1 MKKKKKKFPFYSKAA
16 GGLARGRPDRAAY
29 RRGGNVRPGDAEPIN
44 PNEPNAPAGGA
55 VRQQFKKGGALS
67 RVAASTS
74 KGGLHRSL
82 GIPEGEKIGAARIEA
97 ATHSSNP
104 KTRRQANL
112 AQTYAKYR
120 K

>member
-1 MKKKKKKFPFYSKAA
+1 M
-16 GGLARGRPDRAAY
+16 ARPKIKQRPLQ
-29 RRGGNVRPGDAEPIN
+29 
-44 PNEPNAPAGGA
+44 A
-55 VRQQFKKGGALS
+55 VS
-67 RVAASTS
+67 ESTS
-74 KGGLHRSL
+74 EGGLHRSL

-120 K
+120 PRKRG

>member
-1 MKKKKKKFPFYSKAA
+1 MSSYGMARKHVARKMK
-16 GGLARGRPDRAAY
+16 
-29 RRGGNVRPGDAEPIN
+29 
-44 PNEPNAPAGGA
+44 
-55 VRQQFKKGGALS
+55 GALS
-67 RVAASTS
+67 RVSAHTK

-82 GIPEGEKIGAARIEA
+82 GIPQGQKIGAARIEA

-120 K
+120 G

>member
-1 MKKKKKKFPFYSKAA
+1 MARQSPKAKA
-16 GGLARGRPDRAAY
+16 SGRRALEQ
-29 RRGGNVRPGDAEPIN
+29 VSE
-44 PNEPNAPAGGA
+44 E
-55 VRQQFKKGGALS
+55 
-67 RVAASTS
+67 TS

-120 K
+120 KK